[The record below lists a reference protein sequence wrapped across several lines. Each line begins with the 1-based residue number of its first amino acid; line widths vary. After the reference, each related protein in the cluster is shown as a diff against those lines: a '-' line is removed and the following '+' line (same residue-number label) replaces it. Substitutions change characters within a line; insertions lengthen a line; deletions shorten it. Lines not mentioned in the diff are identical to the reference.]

1 MSKKLLTTILFV
13 TIISINDTYC
23 NFLCY
28 NVTLVVTRCNSMEL
42 WIFLLVQLK
51 AFDCMFLGILLN
63 QQFLR

>member
-42 WIFLLVQLK
+42 WIFFVGAVK
-51 AFDCMFLGILLN
+51 GF
-63 QQFLR
+63 